1 MIFLHIDPSTN
12 NTSLLDKYIEE
23 GKDIFVLVYME
34 GCGPCNATRPEW
46 EKIKKKYKSNNDG
59 NDDDNIVIA
68 DVSQECLNDIKTITP
83 DIAGFPTMLFISNG
97 GKVLENYE
105 DSSIKDKDR
114 SVDSFIEWIETK
126 GNKINSNSNS
136 SQKGGKIRIRRRIRK
151 TRKIGRN
158 NRSISKNS
166 RKGRKWSMKYKK
178 SINCNRPKGFSQKQ
192 HCKYGRS
199 KYHNRKR

>member
-46 EKIKKKYKSNNDG
+46 AKIKKEYKGKGNDDE
-59 NDDDNIVIA
+59 DDDNIVIA
-68 DVSQECLNDIKTITP
+68 DVSQDCLKDIKSITP

-105 DSSIKDKDR
+105 ESSIRDKDR
-114 SVDSFIEWIETK
+114 SVDSFIEWLETKGK
-126 GNKINSNSNS
+126 GNKINSSSKSNSNSGS
-136 SQKGGKIRIRRRIRK
+136 SQKGGRRRRWR
-151 TRKIGRN
+151 TRKIGR
-158 NRSISKNS
+158 R
-166 RKGRKWSMKYKK
+166 RKGHKWSMKYKK
-178 SINCNRPKGFSQKQ
+178 SINCKRPKGFSQKQ
-192 HCKYGRS
+192 YCKNGRS
-199 KYHNRKR
+199 RYHNRKR